1 MPIIKKYV
9 FVLDAE
15 GKRLD
20 PTIEQNAWRLVR
32 QHKARLMSKFPMVIQ
47 LNKVVANP
55 NSDEIR
61 CGIDDGTNRVGLALV
76 QKCQTKNKVLFKGTI
91 EQRKD
96 VKHLLDVRR
105 GYRRYHRY
113 HKQYRPARFL
123 NRASSKRSGRL
134 MPSIIQRKQ
143 ATLRVIDRLCQ
154 WIRID
159 SYRLEDVKIDIRAL
173 TEGYKPYRWQYQR
186 SNRLDNNLRLA
197 AIYRDGCK
205 CMECGKVKTRF
216 EVHHITPQETGG
228 ADTISNLI
236 TLCPK
241 CHARTFGRESQF
253 ADMYYAMIG
262 SQGNVEGLDDAQR
275 VMQGKHW
282 FREQLQ
288 QRGTLLLTTGGDTAN
303 KRDDWNIPKTHAN
316 DAVCIT
322 DLKSEMSSNTEHI
335 LQQFFYQTLDI
346 HRFAYSYYFM
356 HTSNTYI
363 QQVMWITRDILD
375 QIALDLAN
383 DLLYVKFNAPLE
395 FETSEDFAQRYETI
409 QDWVEEYI
417 EIYNEVVCLILSQDA
432 QDKYDML
439 LRQLNFTNTNKG
451 E

>member
-1 MPIIKKYV
+1 MPTIKKYA

-32 QHKARLMSKFPMVIQ
+32 QHKARLVSKFPMVIQ
-47 LNKVVANP
+47 LNKVVVNP

-61 CGIDDGTNRVGLALV
+61 CGIDDGANHVGLALV
-76 QKCQTKNKVLFKGTI
+76 QKCQARNKVLFKGTI

-123 NRASSKRSGRL
+123 NRASSRRSGRL

-143 ATLRVIDRLCQ
+143 ATLRVIDKLCL

-159 SYRLEDVKIDIRAL
+159 GYWLEDVKIDIRAL
-173 TEGYKPYRWQYQR
+173 TDGYKPYRWQYQR

-197 AIYRDGCK
+197 AIHRDGCK
-205 CMECGKVKTRF
+205 CMECGKTKTRF
-216 EVHHITPQETGG
+216 EVHHITPREAGG

-236 TLCPK
+236 TLCPN

-253 ADMYYAMIG
+253 ADRYYTLIG
-262 SQGNVEGLDDAQR
+262 SAGHVEGLDDVQR

-282 FREQLQ
+282 LREQLQ
-288 QRGTLLLTTGGDTAN
+288 QRGSLVLNTGADTAN
-303 KRDDWNIPKTHAN
+303 KREDWDIAKTHSN

-322 DLKSEMSSNTEHI
+322 DLKPESIDIEDWTIKPMRRKSKAGVDEVCGFRHRDYVTYTYRNSET
-335 LQQFFYQTLDI
+335 
-346 HRFAYSYYFM
+346 
-356 HTSNTYI
+356 HTG
-363 QQVMWITRDILD
+363 
-375 QIALDLAN
+375 
-383 DLLYVKFNAPLE
+383 YVTAMYPELH
-395 FETSEDFAQRYETI
+395 A
-409 QDWVEEYI
+409 
-417 EIYNEVVCLILSQDA
+417 
-432 QDKYDML
+432 
-439 LRQLNFTNTNKG
+439 LNFQSPTKHCKKVNALKCKLVWRYSKIYWFKCA
-451 E
+451 